1 MFGTRFSNQGSSA
14 PCFILVACALLAPA
28 AGGQSTDVPLISGG
42 GGFVTITN
50 GGNTSYI
57 PVVSPVLAAPIGKYL
72 MVESRAT
79 ILTSFFPRPGEGYDH
94 NSFLGLDYL
103 QADVFAHRHLTVV
116 AGQYLTPF
124 GTYNERLTPIWIG
137 NFESA
142 PLLLGLGTGTGHS
155 VGGMLRGSALSTS
168 TLNLDYTAWFS
179 AASTNEQFNAQRTA
193 GGRGSLY
200 FPAARLEAGA
210 SYERYLQ
217 DTHENFGGVHLW
229 WEPADSALRLRSE
242 FATGENARGYWV
254 EAGYR
259 LNRFGDEKRFLA
271 LLEPVF
277 RMQQTFRSKPD
288 PNDGLPSVDTQQAD
302 FGLDFHLPHEIRV
315 NSSYSRQFSSNGN
328 RNIWQTG
335 ITYRFLFPTWRS
347 K

>member
-1 MFGTRFSNQGSSA
+1 MIGTRFSGRGSSA
-14 PCFILVACALLAPA
+14 PSSILMACVMLALVAR
-28 AGGQSTDVPLISGG
+28 GHSQDVPLISGG
-42 GGFVTITN
+42 GGFITITN

-57 PVVSPVLAAPIGKYL
+57 PIASPVLAAPIGKYL
-72 MVESRAT
+72 MVESRAS
-79 ILTSFFPRPGEGYDH
+79 ILTSFFPHPGEGYDH
-94 NSFLGLDYL
+94 SSFLGLDYL

-124 GTYNERLTPIWIG
+124 GTYNERLTPVWIS
-137 NFESA
+137 NFASG

-155 VGGMLRGSALSTS
+155 VGGMLRGSAHSTS
-168 TLNLDYTAWFS
+168 TFNLDYTAWFS
-179 AASTNEQFNAQRTA
+179 TASTNEQFNAQRTA
-193 GGRGSLY
+193 GGRGSMY

-210 SYERYLQ
+210 SYERFLQ
-217 DTHENFGGVHLW
+217 DTHENFAGVHLW

-242 FATGENARGYWV
+242 FASGENARGYWV

-259 LNRFGDEKRFLA
+259 LNRFGNEKGFPA

-315 NSSYSRQFSSNGN
+315 NTSYSRQFSSNGN

-335 ITYRFLFPTWRS
+335 INYRFLFPTWRS